1 MTKPLTLD
9 LARSIAARLV
19 AARGA
24 ILVPSTDPR
33 RTALVYALGAVH
45 SLSGSGWDV
54 AHARQSVTVTLPA
67 VGVPLASLLSLVPG
81 VGKLLAEIAGTQDR
95 PAIYLSPAAESDA
108 TLLLATVAHELGHV
122 DQIARGG
129 LAWCAAFGVV
139 PEVRAAAENCC
150 YGQDVAVMWALSEYP
165 GLTPAILCDGAME
178 SLKGYGLDADATV
191 LARGVLDVVRRT
203 LDHGGMPG
211 GPCTEV
217 LDALRAAG
225 CYPVRANSP

>member
-24 ILVPSTDPR
+24 TLIPSTDPR
-33 RTALVYALGAVH
+33 RTALVYALAAVH

-54 AHARQSVTVTLPA
+54 ARARQSVTVTLPA

-108 TLLLATVAHELGHV
+108 PLLLATVAHELGHV

-129 LAWCAAFGVV
+129 LAWCAAYGLV
-139 PEVRAAAENCC
+139 PEVRAGAEAPC
-150 YGQDVAVMWALSEYP
+150 YGQDVAVLWPLSLAQTIY
-165 GLTPAILCDGAME
+165 TSPAILCDQARA
-178 SLKGYGLDADATV
+178 SLAGYGLDAES
-191 LARGVLDVVRRT
+191 LALASGILDVTRRT
-203 LDHGGMPG
+203 LEHGGELP
-211 GPCTEV
+211 GPCAAV
-217 LDALRAAG
+217 IAALRAEG
-225 CYPVRANSP
+225 VL